1 MDSEVNLEFG
11 RCRRDSCGG
20 FSNGSTID
28 AERHIR
34 HGMQLIK
41 VVHSFFF
48 PDHGKGTKEAVCPT
62 GYKCSFDIN
71 GNGVPCGKHFKDR
84 KELNKHKVDAKHIK
98 KKKADGDKE
107 GENNEVEAV
116 AE

>member
-1 MDSEVNLEFG
+1 MKQTLCDQPTFDVDSEVNLEFG

-20 FSNGSTID
+20 FSNSSTID

-34 HGMQLIK
+34 HGMQLI
-41 VVHSFFF
+41 
-48 PDHGKGTKEAVCPT
+48 KEAVCPT

-71 GNGVPCGKHFKDR
+71 GNGVPCGMHFKDR

-98 KKKADGDKE
+98 KKKADGGEE

>member
-1 MDSEVNLEFG
+1 MIPLVREGVNAKKTFSFG
-11 RCRRDSCGG
+11 HCPNDGG
-20 FSNGSTID
+20 G
-28 AERHIR
+28 
-34 HGMQLIK
+34 
-41 VVHSFFF
+41 V
-48 PDHGKGTKEAVCPT
+48 PT

-71 GNGVPCGKHFKDR
+71 GNGVPCGMHFKNR

>member
-1 MDSEVNLEFG
+1 MK
-11 RCRRDSCGG
+11 RDFWGIDG
-20 FSNGSTID
+20 EIWGWNRYIISNF
-28 AERHIR
+28 
-34 HGMQLIK
+34 
-41 VVHSFFF
+41 HSLH
-48 PDHGKGTKEAVCPT
+48 PPPQIQTGIYTKEAVCPT

-71 GNGVPCGKHFKDR
+71 GNGVPCGMHFKDR

-98 KKKADGDKE
+98 KKKADGGEE

>member
-1 MDSEVNLEFG
+1 MPG
-11 RCRRDSCGG
+11 CRRIFYRGLPYG
-20 FSNGSTID
+20 KRST
-28 AERHIR
+28 EK
-34 HGMQLIK
+34 K
-41 VVHSFFF
+41 VFFRALFIHFLF

-71 GNGVPCGKHFKDR
+71 GNGVPCGMHFKNR

-98 KKKADGDKE
+98 KKKADGGEE

>member
-1 MDSEVNLEFG
+1 MFIHFL
-11 RCRRDSCGG
+11 
-20 FSNGSTID
+20 
-28 AERHIR
+28 
-34 HGMQLIK
+34 
-41 VVHSFFF
+41 F

-62 GYKCSFDIN
+62 GYKCSFDVN
-71 GNGVPCGKHFKDR
+71 GNGVPCGMHFKDR

-98 KKKADGDKE
+98 KKKADGGKE

>member
-1 MDSEVNLEFG
+1 MEV
-11 RCRRDSCGG
+11 SA
-20 FSNGSTID
+20 T
-28 AERHIR
+28 A
-34 HGMQLIK
+34 QLLTQNDTSVMVCNSSKLFI
-41 VVHSFFF
+41 HFLF

-71 GNGVPCGKHFKDR
+71 GNGVPCGMHFKNR

>member
-1 MDSEVNLEFG
+1 MYA
-11 RCRRDSCGG
+11 C
-20 FSNGSTID
+20 
-28 AERHIR
+28 
-34 HGMQLIK
+34 K
-41 VVHSFFF
+41 YFFNPF
-48 PDHGKGTKEAVCPT
+48 FQKPT